1 MNLIKKNWLKII
13 FILILLAG
21 VVVGIYLVNH
31 PQILKSKASSDIN
44 DSIGVSSDGVV
55 TYEGNNT
62 FKTNSKNIRINLK
75 NLDQLITP

>member
-1 MNLIKKNWLKII
+1 M
-13 FILILLAG
+13 AG
-21 VVVGIYLVNH
+21 VTVGIYLVNH
-31 PQILKSKASSDIN
+31 PQIFKSKASADIN
-44 DSIGVSSDGVV
+44 DSINVSSDGIV